1 MRRLCRKGLAALL
14 ALCAGVAAMSV
25 SAGKAESPLLVDL
38 SSHVIE
44 IDSSFAGTSL
54 LLFGV
59 TDVPGDIV
67 VAIRGPEE
75 PLVVRRKRRS
85 VGMWVNSD
93 SVAFRNVPAYYAVA
107 SSGPLDE
114 IASRETLSHYQI
126 GVEHLLLEAI
136 WIRTEEETEGFRSA
150 VRDQRVEMKLY
161 PPRPSEVRFIDER
174 LFRATIDVPANV
186 PTGEYVTMIH
196 LLRDGEVIATK
207 ETALRVEKGGMA
219 ADMFDFARNEGALY
233 GLIAIAGALMAG
245 WIGSVAFR
253 KT

>member
-1 MRRLCRKGLAALL
+1 MRRLYRSGLGTLL
-14 ALCAGVAAMSV
+14 ALFAGFAAMSV
-25 SAGKAESPLLVDL
+25 SPGKAESPLLVDL
-38 SSHVIE
+38 SSHVVE

-59 TDVPGDIV
+59 TDEPGEIV

-75 PLVVRRKRRS
+75 PVVVRRKRRS
-85 VGMWVNSD
+85 VGVWLNSD

-107 SSGPLDE
+107 SSGPLGE
-114 IASRETLSHYQI
+114 IASKETLDHYQI

-136 WIRTEEETEGFRSA
+136 WIRTEDDADGFRSA
-150 VRDQRVEMKLY
+150 VRDQRIEAQLY
-161 PPRPSEVRFIDER
+161 PPRPNEVRFIDKR

-186 PTGEYVTMIH
+186 PTGEYATVIH

-219 ADMFDFARNEGALY
+219 ADVFDFARDEGALY
-233 GLIAIAGALMAG
+233 GLIAIFGALMAG